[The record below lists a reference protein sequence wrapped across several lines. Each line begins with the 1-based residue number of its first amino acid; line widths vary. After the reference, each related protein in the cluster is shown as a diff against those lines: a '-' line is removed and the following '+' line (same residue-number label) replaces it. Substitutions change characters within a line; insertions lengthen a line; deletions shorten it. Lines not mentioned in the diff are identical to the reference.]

1 MRRRDFLAAGSA
13 LASFTLLSPLA
24 LAQAR
29 AGGWRVDRTLVLIE
43 LAGGNDGL
51 NTVVPYA
58 DPAYQQLRP
67 GIAIKRETVVQLD
80 EKTGLHPSLAPLG
93 DAWKAGELAIVQG
106 VGYENPNRSHF
117 RSIDIWDS
125 GSGSNRY
132 ISDGWVARLIGPS
145 LRAKERL
152 ADAVVL
158 GGGTGPV
165 TGTGL
170 RAVSMPD
177 PQRFLAQAR
186 DMKAAEARP
195 SNPALA
201 HLIQV
206 QHEIQDTAKELRDVL
221 ARAPE
226 IRGDFPNGPLAQQL
240 RVAARL
246 INAGAIVPVVKL
258 ALGGFDTHA
267 NQPGVHANLLR
278 QLGEGLAAFRKALAE
293 AGRWDRVLVM
303 TYSEFGRRAAQNGS
317 NGTDHGT
324 AAPHF
329 VLGST
334 VRGGLHGP
342 APNFADLVNGDLR
355 HAIDYRSLYATAA
368 QGWWGFARSESVL
381 GDYKPLPILKA

>member
-1 MRRRDFLAAGSA
+1 MRRRDFLATGTAIATYA
-13 LASFTLLSPLA
+13 LFAPAART
-24 LAQAR
+24 QAR
-29 AGGWRVDRTLVLIE
+29 EAGMAERTLVLAE

-58 DPAYQQLRP
+58 DPIYHRLRP
-67 GIAIKRETVVQLD
+67 GIAIKREAVVQLD
-80 EKTGLHPSLAPLG
+80 ERLGLHPSLAPLS

-125 GSGSNRY
+125 GSGSSRLLT
-132 ISDGWVARLIGPS
+132 DGWFTRLLGG
-145 LRAKERL
+145 RKREDARL

-165 TGTGL
+165 AGDGI
-170 RAVSMPD
+170 RAVQMPD
-177 PQRFLAQAR
+177 PQRFLRQAR
-186 DMKAAEARP
+186 GMSPAEAQPANR
-195 SNPALA
+195 ALA
-201 HLIQV
+201 HILRV
-206 QHEIQDTAKELRDVL
+206 QREVQDTAKELADVL

-226 IRGDFPNGPLAQQL
+226 VPGDFPTGPFAQQL

-246 INAGAIVPVVKL
+246 IHAGAVVPAIKI

-267 NQPGVHANLLR
+267 AQPNAHANLLR
-278 QLGEGLAAFRKALAE
+278 QLGEGLAAFRRALVD
-293 AGRWDRVLVM
+293 AGRWDRVLLM

-317 NGTDHGT
+317 SGTDHGT

-329 VLGST
+329 VLGAK
-334 VRGGLHGP
+334 VKGGFHGP
-342 APNFADLVNGDLR
+342 LPNLGDLANDDLR

-368 QGWWGFARSESVL
+368 QGWWGLRRTDPVL
-381 GDYKPLPILKA
+381 GDHKPLPILKS